1 VTELAVAF
9 LLILLN
15 GVFALSEL
23 AIVSARKSRL
33 RTMAESG
40 RSGARTAL
48 ALAED
53 PGRILSTVQ
62 IGITLIGLIAGAV
75 SGAALG
81 EQLTEWF
88 RGKGLTGWFAEAAG
102 YGVVLGS
109 ITYLSVVIGELVPK
123 QLALRD
129 PESLACHV
137 APMMSVLSRVV
148 TPFVWLLNASSRL
161 VFRLFGAT
169 EAPASTVTE
178 EEIKTLVAAAA
189 TAGVIEGAERRLI
202 AGVLRLG
209 DRSARALMTPRTEVD
224 WIDVTLEGEALRE
237 RLAQV
242 RHSRLPAAE
251 GSIEAIVGVI
261 EVRDALR
268 ALVTGVTLDARAMAR
283 QAPIVPDTL
292 DALGVLDAL
301 RAAAV
306 PMALVHDEYGHFEGV
321 VTPADVLDAIEGAM
335 LSDQPSEALEAVQR
349 QDGSWLI
356 DAAIPADE
364 FADLL
369 SIKLP
374 EKRGY
379 ETAAGF
385 VLEHLQRLPATGD
398 HFDEQGW
405 RFEVVDLDGRRIDKL
420 LAQKIEVDAEEGTP

>member
-1 VTELAVAF
+1 
-9 LLILLN
+9 
-15 GVFALSEL
+15 
-23 AIVSARKSRL
+23 
-33 RTMAESG
+33 
-40 RSGARTAL
+40 
-48 ALAED
+48 
-53 PGRILSTVQ
+53 
-62 IGITLIGLIAGAV
+62 
-75 SGAALG
+75 
-81 EQLTEWF
+81 
-88 RGKGLTGWFAEAAG
+88 
-102 YGVVLGS
+102 
-109 ITYLSVVIGELVPK
+109 
-123 QLALRD
+123 
-129 PESLACHV
+129 
-137 APMMSVLSRVV
+137 
-148 TPFVWLLNASSRL
+148 
-161 VFRLFGAT
+161 
-169 EAPASTVTE
+169 
-178 EEIKTLVAAAA
+178 
-189 TAGVIEGAERRLI
+189 
-202 AGVLRLG
+202 
-209 DRSARALMTPRTEVD
+209 
-224 WIDVTLEGEALRE
+224 
-237 RLAQV
+237 
-242 RHSRLPAAE
+242 
-251 GSIEAIVGVI
+251 
-261 EVRDALR
+261 
-268 ALVTGVTLDARAMAR
+268 
-283 QAPIVPDTL
+283 VPDTL